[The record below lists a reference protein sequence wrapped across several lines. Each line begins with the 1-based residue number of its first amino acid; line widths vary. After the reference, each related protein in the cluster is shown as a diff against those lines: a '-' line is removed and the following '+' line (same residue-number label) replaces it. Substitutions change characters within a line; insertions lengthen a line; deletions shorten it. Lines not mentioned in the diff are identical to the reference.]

1 MRKIFLIVFL
11 LFAFFVES
19 TVQAQTIKEVIEGV
33 PVLPTPTANVP
44 KQSQK
49 WIYIQKEDRKF
60 PDIIYRDFQRTKPET
75 YSDPDKE
82 EFCVGCFQFRKPGNS
97 NYTTLGVNVGQS
109 DARNMLLVTYD
120 FNANQIDWVEVE
132 VKFSDIKLKQYK
144 ITPEMK
150 LFVYELKPTSP
161 TPIYFYEDYIQKK
174 ISSLNAQRIDTV
186 YQIDDNG
193 KVNKLSEKK
202 YQPKDY
208 SMTILETADIWNGN
222 ETPLQ

>member
-1 MRKIFLIVFL
+1 MKKIFLTGFL
-11 LFAFFVES
+11 LLIFATHGIAQSEWMK
-19 TVQAQTIKEVIEGV
+19 TVIDNI
-33 PVLPTPTANVP
+33 PVTAPPSSDITKQRRAAYNVP
-44 KQSQK
+44 G
-49 WIYIQKEDRKF
+49 EDRGF
-60 PDIIYRDFQRTKPET
+60 PDYTYKDFQRNQRIT
-75 YSDPDKE
+75 YKDPDRE
-82 EFCVGCFQFRKPGNS
+82 TDCTAYCQFRKPGNS
-97 NYTTLGVNVGQS
+97 EFTILGISIDEG
-109 DARNMLLVTYD
+109 DYRDILLATYEFD
-120 FNANQIDWVEVE
+120 GSPIDWVDVE
-132 VKFSDIKLKQYK
+132 VKFGDIKLKQYK

-186 YQIDDNG
+186 YRIDDDG